1 MNSCK
6 FFRCFFLPLN
16 NISLSVCLKILYT
29 QLFLNDPKD
38 ACIIYDNPRTTS
50 AYNAYPKTAR
60 IAKKYSTKLE
70 IVEKLQYMCTSC
82 D

>member
-1 MNSCK
+1 M
-6 FFRCFFLPLN
+6 
-16 NISLSVCLKILYT
+16 IV
-29 QLFLNDPKD
+29 KD

-82 D
+82 E